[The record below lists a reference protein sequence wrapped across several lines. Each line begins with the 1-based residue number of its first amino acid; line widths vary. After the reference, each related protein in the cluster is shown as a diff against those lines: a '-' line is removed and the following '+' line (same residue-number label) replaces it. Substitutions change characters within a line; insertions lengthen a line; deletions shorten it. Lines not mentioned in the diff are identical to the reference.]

1 MAPNS
6 TVTTTL
12 TASELSPRESK
23 ILPEV
28 TYRTLWGNFK
38 TPLIWPNIIGIISVH
53 VITIIGFVTFPYFQH
68 KSTFAWCNFLAIVD
82 LVQCVFIVPIFLGFV
97 TGWAGGFGVT
107 AGAHRLW
114 THKSYKNRLREWVRD
129 HRVHHKF
136 SESDADPHNANR
148 GFFFAHVGWLMMRK
162 HPEVLRKGKSIDCS
176 DLFEDSVVVFFE
188 KFFWPMKL
196 FWCFIFPT
204 MIPYFCWNETFYWC
218 VMSCIARYVC
228 GLNFTWLVNSA
239 AHMFG
244 NKPYDRKI
252 QPVENLMVSILAMGE
267 GWHNYHHTFPW
278 DYKAAELGNY
288 KVNATTLLL
297 DLFAKIGWAYDLKSP
312 SKQLIQQVIE
322 NHGDGTRR
330 D

>member
-1 MAPNS
+1 MAKYHRNNLS
-6 TVTTTL
+6 TCYHCNRIRHISVSSTQKHFCL
-12 TASELSPRESK
+12 VFCNRLGWRF
-23 ILPEV
+23 
-28 TYRTLWGNFK
+28 WGNSRSTQTMDSQIIQGK
-38 TPLIWPNIIGIISVH
+38 TSIKN
-53 VITIIGFVTFPYFQH
+53 
-68 KSTFAWCNFLAIVD
+68 N
-82 LVQCVFIVPIFLGFV
+82 
-97 TGWAGGFGVT
+97 
-107 AGAHRLW
+107 
-114 THKSYKNRLREWVRD
+114 NRLREWVRD

-162 HPEVLRKGKSIDCS
+162 HPEVFKKGKSINCS
-176 DLFEDSVVVFFE
+176 DLFEDPVVVFFE
-188 KFFWPMKL
+188 KYFWPMKL

-204 MIPYFCWNETFYWC
+204 MIPYLCWNETLYWS

-297 DLFAKIGWAYDLKSP
+297 DLFAQIGWAYDLKSP
-312 SKQLIQQVIE
+312 SRELIQQVID
-322 NHGDGTRR
+322 NHGDGSRR
-330 D
+330 K